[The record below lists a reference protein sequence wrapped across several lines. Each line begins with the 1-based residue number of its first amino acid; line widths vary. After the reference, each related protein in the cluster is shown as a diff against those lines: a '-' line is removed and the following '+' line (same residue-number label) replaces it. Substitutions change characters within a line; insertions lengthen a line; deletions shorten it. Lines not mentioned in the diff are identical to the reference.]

1 MWALYWRYLFLIMLL
16 LPGMALLNDSFG
28 LVGKLVNTTTL
39 WPTAFWGM
47 FGLLFILA
55 SLMQSK
61 GLTYL
66 VWGRRLKLH
75 AAAWCSF
82 NLMLIVLFIALALFG
97 WIFSIVVSPQIWSL
111 YKLYGQSIALLLW
124 PLFAARLT
132 MIRTSSV

>member
-1 MWALYWRYLFLIMLL
+1 MWALYWRYLFLVLLL

-28 LVGKLVNTTTL
+28 VVGMLVNTTTL

-47 FGLLFILA
+47 CGLLFILV
-55 SLMQSK
+55 SLVQSK

-75 AAAWCSF
+75 AAAWRRF
-82 NLMLIVLFIALALFG
+82 NLLLIALFIALALFG
-97 WIFSIVVSPQIWSL
+97 WILSLVVSPQVWSL
-111 YKLYGQSIALLLW
+111 YKLYGQSIVLLLW

-132 MIRTSSV
+132 MIRASLV